1 MLCLLDTA
9 NVEEIAKC
17 FDFFPIAG
25 VTTNPT
31 LISRE
36 GRPLYDILTDI
47 RDVIGE
53 KAMLHVQVLGPDAA
67 TMVAEANQL
76 RDRLG
81 SGIYPKL
88 PVTRE
93 GLKAIRILADS
104 GFSVTATAILTPL
117 QALLAAR
124 AGAAFTAPYVNRID
138 NSGGDGVGVVTD
150 IVRMFSIHELPTKVL
165 TASFKNV
172 RQVHDMALAGAHA
185 ATMTPELLDLVF
197 SHPLTDSGVAD
208 FNADWAAAYGADAT
222 TLDQ

>member
-9 NVEEIAKC
+9 NVEQIAKC

-31 LISRE
+31 LIARE
-36 GRPLYDILTDI
+36 ERPLYDILTDI

-53 KAMLHVQVLGPDAA
+53 TAMLHVQVLGPDAA

-81 SGIYPKL
+81 SGIFPKL

-93 GLKAIRILADS
+93 GLKAIRILASS

-150 IVRMFSIHELPTKVL
+150 IVRMFSIHGLPTKVL

-197 SHPLTDSGVAD
+197 SHPLTDSGVAN